1 MEKVVYDNNIEEI
14 LSSAQ
19 PVLIDF
25 WAPWCGPCRML
36 SPIVD
41 EVAAEMEGKVVVAK
55 CNVDD
60 CEEVSVRFGIRNIP
74 TLLYFKNGEL
84 AERSVGLVSKNE
96 IITNLEKL
104 I

>member
-19 PVLIDF
+19 PVVIDF
-25 WAPWCGPCRML
+25 WAQWCGPCRML

-60 CEEVSVRFGIRNIP
+60 CDEVAARFGVRNIP

-84 AERSVGLVSKNE
+84 AERSVGLVTKNE
-96 IITNLEKL
+96 IITNLKKL

>member
-60 CEEVSVRFGIRNIP
+60 CDEVAVRFGVRNIP

-84 AERSVGLVSKNE
+84 AERSVGLVTKNE